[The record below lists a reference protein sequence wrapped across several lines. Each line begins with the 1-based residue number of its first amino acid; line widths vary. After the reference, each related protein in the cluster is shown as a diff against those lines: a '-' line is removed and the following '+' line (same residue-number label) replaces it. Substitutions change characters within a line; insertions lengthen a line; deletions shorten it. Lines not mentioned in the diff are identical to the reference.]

1 MMKTRL
7 RGPGSA
13 GLAVLAAML
22 GMSHAAL
29 AQGPRD
35 GPPPRIDVAGM
46 QAREV
51 DDMALVLALRPEQR
65 PALAAFVQSMAPS
78 PLPPR
83 GGDRAKDTRDD
94 AGPDESFTRRLDRMA
109 QDSARR
115 SEEDGRRIT
124 AARTFYVSLDPAQR
138 RAFEALMR
146 LRHRPGPPGPMHGRD
161 GGPPLPPP
169 GGVPPPSPGEMPP
182 PRP

>member
-1 MMKTRL
+1 MKTRL
-7 RGPGSA
+7 RCPGSA
-13 GLAVLAAML
+13 RLAMLAAML

-35 GPPPRIDVAGM
+35 GPPPRIDVARM

-51 DDMALVLALRPEQR
+51 DDMALVLALRPDQR
-65 PALAAFVQSMAPS
+65 PALAAFVQSMAPP
-78 PLPPR
+78 PLPLR
-83 GGDRAKDTRDD
+83 GGDRGQDRGDD

-124 AARTFYVSLDPAQR
+124 AARTFYASLDPAQR
-138 RAFEALMR
+138 PTFEALMR
-146 LRHRPGPPGPMHGRD
+146 LRHRPGPLGQMHGRD

-169 GGVPPPSPGEMPP
+169 GEMPP